1 MLTAKLEFSVA
12 CCAYKSQVKSLLL
25 IFYMYIEVSL
35 LYRYAFYS
43 TCIPV
48 WYVDDS
54 TLAKSLSWI
63 LEIANAWCTT
73 LTEYHVAIPGQW
85 VKI

>member
-1 MLTAKLEFSVA
+1 MHFTVH
-12 CCAYKSQVKSLLL
+12 AYQL
-25 IFYMYIEVSL
+25 
-35 LYRYAFYS
+35 
-43 TCIPV
+43 PV

-73 LTEYHVAIPGQW
+73 LTEEEYHVAIPGQ
-85 VKI
+85 